1 MDYFEQEKNLEL
13 LNWCIATHDQVKS
26 VMLFSK
32 EGWTGLNGKKIGITD
47 DTATS
52 VHLLKVILEKKH
64 NVRTEFVRLHPGV
77 NDYTYY
83 DAILLIGDDALKY
96 NKIGLDGFELVFDLA
111 KEWYDW
117 QKLPFVF
124 AVWACKKSLNIERTQ
139 ELKNMISAALGK
151 SENQYDKIGVNH
163 GRTIGLS
170 INETK
175 EYLEGFNYRLGERE
189 REAMSMFRKL
199 VNEIKIKA

>member
-1 MDYFEQEKNLEL
+1 
-13 LNWCIATHDQVKS
+13 
-26 VMLFSK
+26 
-32 EGWTGLNGKKIGITD
+32 
-47 DTATS
+47 
-52 VHLLKVILEKKH
+52 
-64 NVRTEFVRLHPGV
+64 
-77 NDYTYY
+77 
-83 DAILLIGDDALKY
+83 
-96 NKIGLDGFELVFDLA
+96 
-111 KEWYDW
+111 
-117 QKLPFVF
+117 
-124 AVWACKKSLNIERTQ
+124 VWACKKSLNIERTQ

-199 VNEIKIKA
+199 ANEIKIKA